1 MMNFDEEMNVGIVDF
16 ANAQAKEKRFRKT
29 AVLSGILALFL
40 VAVAMMRNSGSTTPT
55 AGVFDRQ
62 LQLKG
67 MIIGDGEDDSGDD
80 SSDGG
85 NCATPTGTCQVMF
98 YTAGDVAGH
107 AARNDCW
114 FILYDVV
121 YDITDYVDRH
131 PGGASRIYDECGTDA
146 TQAYTSIHSQSRVN
160 CDGKG
165 YIIGKL
171 GSSSGIQEA
180 P

>member
-1 MMNFDEEMNVGIVDF
+1 MMNFDEEMNVGIVLDL
-16 ANAQAKEKRFRKT
+16 AHVQAKEKKFRKT
-29 AVLSGILALFL
+29 AVVSGVLALFL
-40 VAVAMMRNSGSTTPT
+40 VAIAMMRNGGRTPT
-55 AGVFDRQ
+55 TARVFDRQ
-62 LQLKG
+62 LKG
-67 MIIGDGEDDSGDD
+67 GRGCG
-80 SSDGG
+80 
-85 NCATPTGTCQVMF
+85 TPTGTCQVMF

-146 TQAYTSIHSQSRVN
+146 TQAYARNHGKSVVN

-165 YIIGKL
+165 NVIGKL

-180 P
+180 PCLV